1 MQYAKKMALVDP
13 RLVESLLPRVD
24 QSSSTPRSRVLSSLD
39 SDMKDILERSDLS
52 EREKVASY
60 NQLLSRYNTIEA
72 ARAAQPV
79 RVSVVNS
86 GETPAVPVAP
96 AAAAPSASEAIER
109 EIVASM
115 PKTLKEKTRLLIE
128 KMKADPLS
136 RWNDRGEFV
145 YDGKAIAGSNM
156 VDLVNDLMRTR
167 SKTTAPV
174 GWREFG
180 LHMKDMNIPME
191 FVGNPRYRSYVKQ
204 RRKRL
209 LEERMSRPSTSSSSA
224 APTERR
230 RQMRGEPKRRS
241 VSMDVTAW
249 DTLS

>member
-13 RLVESLLPRVD
+13 RLVESLLLP
-24 QSSSTPRSRVLSSLD
+24 QQQQSSTPRSRVLSSLD

-52 EREKVASY
+52 ERDKVASY

-79 RVSVVNS
+79 RVSMVNA
-86 GETPAVPVAP
+86 GGGGKEIPP
-96 AAAAPSASEAIER
+96 AAAPLSEAVER

-115 PKTLKEKTRLLIE
+115 PKTLKGKAGLLIE
-128 KMKADPLS
+128 KMKADPLC

-145 YDGKAIAGSNM
+145 YDGKTIAGSNM

-167 SKTTAPV
+167 TKTTQPL

-180 LHMKDMNIPME
+180 LRMKDMNIPME
-191 FVGNPRYRSYVKQ
+191 FVGNPHYREY
-204 RRKRL
+204 
-209 LEERMSRPSTSSSSA
+209 M
-224 APTERR
+224 ERR
-230 RQMRGEPKRRS
+230 RRWQREASEEPAVSSAGKSARRRRVSRKRQR
-241 VSMDVTAW
+241 TP
-249 DTLS
+249 TLDKWESA